1 MEKSVI
7 NDIIK
12 EIKKLSNKIDR
23 LRQLIQEENRKDD
36 RLITVREAAN
46 ILGVSEYTV
55 RQEIRAGNLKAQ
67 RAKNARA
74 YKISYSE
81 IIKLVST

>member
-1 MEKSVI
+1 MEKAVI

-12 EIKKLSNKIDR
+12 EIKKLSNKIER
-23 LRQLIQEENRKDD
+23 LRQLIQEGNRKED

-55 RQEIRAGNLKAQ
+55 RQEIRAG
-67 RAKNARA
+67 
-74 YKISYSE
+74 
-81 IIKLVST
+81 

>member
-1 MEKSVI
+1 MNTPEK

-23 LRQLIQEENRKDD
+23 LRQLIQEDSKKSD
-36 RLITVREAAN
+36 RLITVQEAAKL
-46 ILGVSEYTV
+46 LGVSEYSV

-67 RAKNARA
+67 RPKNARA
-74 YKISYSE
+74 YKLSYSE
-81 IIKLVST
+81 IIKLISS